1 MCLYGNAKSIYVSF
15 LRNFSVTIL
24 LVSDYINPFKKLL
37 AEKKVQGEKLNN
49 IQFMLLALYASCNTN
64 MTDNSTQVFN
74 KNVPTQESDYTVSE
88 QIEDISSAL
97 VIVNG
102 CLSQTDNEVQF
113 LNESVINENVSIN
126 LE

>member
-1 MCLYGNAKSIYVSF
+1 M
-15 LRNFSVTIL
+15 TIL